1 MTGTLVRPTC
11 RGPWTDTFVQAL
23 LAEIHGLTFVQ
34 ALPAE
39 IHGLTFVQAVPAEIH
54 GLTVLFNQARPA
66 KIHGDGLTKVK
77 LIFLLDA
84 ELVI

>member
-39 IHGLTFVQAVPAEIH
+39 IHGLM
-54 GLTVLFNQARPA
+54 LLFNQARPA
-66 KIHGDGLTKVK
+66 KIHGDGLTKV
-77 LIFLLDA
+77 
-84 ELVI
+84 